1 MDINE
6 VGSRQYQLLS
16 RLLHHK
22 SGLTINELSSTL
34 KISRTATQ
42 QHVTSL
48 QSKGF
53 VEKAHT
59 AKTAGRPVQT
69 YKLTDPG
76 LHLFP
81 KQYAWFSELL
91 LGEMKGELG
100 SRKLE
105 TILRKLGEQ
114 TAQGLLFR
122 LQGKSPDDQLDEVI
136 QIMAELGYEASVSG
150 SGLKGPVIQACNC
163 VYHDLAQKYNEVCK
177 FDVALISFLLK
188 RPVVHQDC
196 MAKGDPMCS
205 FEIGTGTEDDLDS

>member
-1 MDINE
+1 MDIKE

-22 SGLTINELSSTL
+22 SGLTINQLSSTL

-48 QSKGF
+48 ESKGF
-53 VEKAHT
+53 VEKGYT

-69 YKLTDPG
+69 YKLTGPG

-91 LGEMKGELG
+91 LGEMKHELG
-100 SRKLE
+100 SGRLE
-105 TILRKLGEQ
+105 TVLRKLGEK
-114 TAQGLLFR
+114 TAQGLFFR
-122 LQGKSPDDQLDEVI
+122 LQGKSPDGQLDEVI
-136 QIMAELGYEASVSG
+136 RIMAELGYEASLTG
-150 SGLKGPVIQACNC
+150 TALKSPAIQACNC
-163 VYHDLAQKYNEVCK
+163 VYHDLAQNYNEVCA
-177 FDVALISFLLK
+177 FDVALISSLLK

-196 MAKGDPMCS
+196 MAKGDPVCS
-205 FEIGTGTEDDLDS
+205 FEIGAQENLDF